1 LASFYGHSRH
11 LSLSIF
17 SEKIHLLKALDK
29 MRHELDDTRGK
40 CEELRSARQ
49 EAVREL
55 LTIQETHRAE
65 LRIINNSLQ
74 EETST
79 RESLERR
86 LSELR
91 GELERLQTENSTYW
105 SRLERT
111 ETEKINLERE
121 NKKMKAELI
130 DGQVSGR
137 LPSWSSGGGSRS
149 EEFRMIQQELV
160 EKNKVSGAAAFIMND
175 ITDDNYR
182 QR

>member
-1 LASFYGHSRH
+1 MQ
-11 LSLSIF
+11 
-17 SEKIHLLKALDK
+17 LLKALDK
-29 MRHELDDTRGK
+29 MRHEIEDTRHK

-55 LTIQETHRAE
+55 LTMQETHRAE

-74 EETST
+74 EETGT
-79 RESLERR
+79 RESVERR

-91 GELERLQTENSTYW
+91 SELERLQAENSSYW

-121 NKKMKAELI
+121 NKKMKAELL

-137 LPSWSSGGGSRS
+137 LPSWSAGNGSRS
-149 EEFRMIQQELV
+149 EEFRMMQQELID
-160 EKNKVSGAAAFIMND
+160 KNKVSK
-175 ITDDNYR
+175 
-182 QR
+182 